1 MNSPPLREC
10 PFCGGEA
17 VMVPGMFLVVSYKVI
32 CNHLKNK
39 CAVSPQTK
47 WYTTPAEAVARVEP
61 TPRWKSQ
68 GGRRRGMTDNLTNPE
83 NVTASAGRDD
93 AITANASPRPW
104 RVDGAFILDSAGGA
118 IAMMCVPDY
127 TCDAALIVDAVNQ
140 YDRLAA
146 DEARYRAHNVVLRDI
161 VRRILPSLQ
170 RDIAQCNGPKQA
182 PRLAAL
188 LDEARAAIGEGSAN
202 G

>member
-1 MNSPPLREC
+1 
-10 PFCGGEA
+10 
-17 VMVPGMFLVVSYKVI
+17 
-32 CNHLKNK
+32 
-39 CAVSPQTK
+39 
-47 WYTTPAEAVARVEP
+47 
-61 TPRWKSQ
+61 
-68 GGRRRGMTDNLTNPE
+68 MTDNLTKPE
-83 NVTASAGRDD
+83 TVTASAGRDD
-93 AITANASPRPW
+93 AITATTSPRPW
-104 RVDGAFILDSAGGA
+104 NVVAYDDSPQCDIYDANGTPVCTMGHSTEN
-118 IAMMCVPDY
+118 PQS
-127 TCDAALIVDAVNQ
+127 DAALIVEAVNER
-140 YDRLAA
+140 DRLAA